1 MTGYRLE
8 VADVFHA
15 HENEFLQRWGR
26 VVSDQQRKV
35 LRDIGLCRTAALGT
49 HLERC
54 DRCSYE
60 TVAYDSCRNRH
71 CPKCQSSAR
80 DRWLIKQA
88 ASLLPVPYAHVV
100 FTIPEQLAPLALRNQ
115 RLFYSLLF
123 RAASETLMEIAADP
137 RHLGAR
143 IGVLAVLHTWSQNLQ
158 HHPHLHCL
166 VPAGGLALDNSRW
179 ITTRRR
185 GFFLPVRVL
194 SRMFRGKLLAF
205 LKQSYRRNQLCFAG
219 KLAEL
224 STPRAFHSLLG
235 TLRRKEWVVYS
246 RPPFGGPE
254 HVLKYLAR
262 YTHRVAISNGR
273 LLSLDNGQ
281 VRFRWRDSRHNN
293 RSSVMKLD
301 AVEFIRRFLLHVL
314 PAGFV
319 KIRHFGLL
327 ANRNR
332 RQALALSRLH
342 LCAPA
347 EDPST
352 LLTEQQKSA
361 LSRSCPLCK
370 CGTLH
375 VVARCSAVEHASP
388 SLAIHCPAFD
398 SS

>member
-1 MTGYRLE
+1 
-8 VADVFHA
+8 
-15 HENEFLQRWGR
+15 

-35 LRDIGLCRTAALGT
+35 LRDIGRCRTAALGT

-54 DRCSYE
+54 DRCDYE

-80 DRWLIKQA
+80 DRWLMKQA
-88 ASLLPVPYAHVV
+88 SSLLPVPYAHVV
-100 FTIPEQLAPLALRNQ
+100 FTVPEQLAPLALRNQ
-115 RLFYSLLF
+115 RLFYNLLF
-123 RAASETLMEIAADP
+123 RAASETLLEIAADP

-143 IGVLAVLHTWSQNLQ
+143 IGVLAVLHTWSQNLG

-166 VPAGGLALDNSRW
+166 VPAGGLALDRSRW
-179 ITTRRR
+179 VASRRD
-185 GFFLPVRVL
+185 FFLPVRVL
-194 SRMFRGKLLAF
+194 SRMFRGKVLAF
-205 LKQSYRRNQLCFAG
+205 LKQCYRRKELRFSGA
-219 KLAEL
+219 LAAL
-224 STPRAFHSLLG
+224 SQPRAFHSLLR
-235 TLRRKEWVVYS
+235 TLRSKEWVVYS
-246 RPPFGGPE
+246 KPPFGGPE

-273 LLSLDNGQ
+273 LLSLDHGQ

-314 PAGFV
+314 PTGFV

-332 RQALALSRLH
+332 RQALALCRFH
-342 LCAPA
+342 LNATTPDSSALLNAP
-347 EDPST
+347 
-352 LLTEQQKSA
+352 QKSA
-361 LSRSCPLCK
+361 LNRSCPQCK
-370 CGTLH
+370 RGTLH
-375 VVARCSAVEHASP
+375 VVARQLSAGTVDSRAP
-388 SLAIHCPAFD
+388 LACAHFD

>member
-1 MTGYRLE
+1 MTGHRLE
-8 VADVFHA
+8 VADVFRA
-15 HENEFLQRWGR
+15 HQDQFLHRWSHIL
-26 VVSDQQRKV
+26 SDQQRKA

-100 FTIPEQLAPLALRNQ
+100 FTVPEQLAPLALRNQ
-115 RLFYSLLF
+115 RLLYNLLF
-123 RAASETLMEIAADP
+123 RAAAEALLEIAAEP

-143 IGVLAVLHTWSQNLQ
+143 IGMLAVLHTWSQNLGL
-158 HHPHLHCL
+158 HPHLHCL
-166 VPAGGLALDNSRW
+166 VPAGGLAPDNSRW
-179 ITTRRR
+179 LATRR
-185 GFFLPVRVL
+185 GFFLSVRVL

-205 LKQSYRRNQLCFAG
+205 LKQAYRRNQLCFAG

-224 STPRAFHSLLG
+224 STPPAFHSLLG
-235 TLRRKEWVVYS
+235 SLRGREWVVYAK
-246 RPPFGGPE
+246 PPFGGPE

-262 YTHRVAISNGR
+262 YTHRVAIANGR
-273 LLSLDNGQ
+273 LLGMENGQ

-293 RSSVMKLD
+293 RSSIMKLD
-301 AVEFIRRFLLHVL
+301 AAEFMRRFLLHVL

-332 RQALALSRLH
+332 RQALALCRLH
-342 LCAPA
+342 LRATA
-347 EDPST
+347 ANIDT
-352 LLTEQQKSA
+352 LLTEQQRSA
-361 LSRSCPLCK
+361 LNRSCPQCK
-370 CGTLH
+370 SGTLH
-375 VVARCSAVEHASP
+375 VIARYSAGQPAST
-388 SLAIHCPAFD
+388 AETPACHTID

>member
-1 MTGYRLE
+1 M
-8 VADVFHA
+8 
-15 HENEFLQRWGR
+15 
-26 VVSDQQRKV
+26 
-35 LRDIGLCRTAALGT
+35 
-49 HLERC
+49 
-54 DRCSYE
+54 
-60 TVAYDSCRNRH
+60 
-71 CPKCQSSAR
+71 
-80 DRWLIKQA
+80 
-88 ASLLPVPYAHVV
+88 
-100 FTIPEQLAPLALRNQ
+100 
-115 RLFYSLLF
+115 LF
-123 RAASETLMEIAADP
+123 RAATETLLEIAADP

-143 IGVLAVLHTWSQNLQ
+143 IGVLAVLHTWSQNLR

-166 VPAGGLALDNSRW
+166 VPAGGLALDHSRW
-179 ITTRRR
+179 VAARH

-205 LKQSYRRNQLCFAG
+205 LKQSYRSNQLCFPG
-219 KLAEL
+219 TLAEL

-235 TLRRKEWVVYS
+235 ALRRLEWVVYS
-246 RPPFGGPE
+246 KPPFGGPE

-332 RQALALSRLH
+332 RQALALCRLH

-347 EDPST
+347 ADPSS
-352 LLTEQQKSA
+352 LLTKRQNSA
-361 LSRSCPLCK
+361 LSRSCPQCK

-375 VVARCSAVEHASP
+375 VVARCSAAEPPSP
-388 SLAIHCPAFD
+388 SLAIHCAAFD

>member
-1 MTGYRLE
+1 MTGHRLE
-8 VADVFHA
+8 VADVFRVHQDQ
-15 HENEFLQRWGR
+15 FLQRWGHAL
-26 VVSDQQRKV
+26 SDQQRKV
-35 LRDIGLCRTAALGT
+35 LHDIGLCRTAALGT

-80 DRWLIKQA
+80 DRWLLKQA
-88 ASLLPVPYAHVV
+88 ASLLPVPYVHAV
-100 FTIPEQLAPLALRNQ
+100 FTVPEQLAPLALRNQ
-115 RLFYSLLF
+115 RFFYSMLF
-123 RAASETLMEIAADP
+123 RATSETLLAIAADP
-137 RHLGAR
+137 RYLGAR
-143 IGVLAVLHTWSQNLQ
+143 IGILAVLHTWSQNLR

-166 VPAGGLALDNSRW
+166 IPAGGLDFDHSRW
-179 ITTRRR
+179 VPTRRH

-205 LKQSYRRNQLCFAG
+205 LKQSYRRGELCFPG
-219 KLAEL
+219 NLTSL
-224 STPRAFHSLLG
+224 STPRAFYSLLRS
-235 TLRRKEWVVYS
+235 LRRKEWVVYS
-246 RPPFGGPE
+246 KPPFAGPE

-281 VRFRWRDSRHNN
+281 VHFRWRDSRHNN
-293 RSSVMKLD
+293 RSCTMRLD
-301 AVEFIRRFLLHVL
+301 ATEFMRRFLLHVL

-327 ANRNR
+327 ANCNR
-332 RQALALSRLH
+332 RKALALSRLH
-342 LCAPA
+342 LRATA
-347 EDPST
+347 ADLSS
-352 LLTEQQKSA
+352 LLSEQQNSA
-361 LSRSCPLCK
+361 LNRSCPRCR

-375 VVARCSAVEHASP
+375 VIAHYSPGQMIWAALPHSATV
-388 SLAIHCPAFD
+388 D

>member
-1 MTGYRLE
+1 MTEHRLE

-15 HENEFLQRWGR
+15 HENEFLQRWGY
-26 VVSDQQRKV
+26 VISDQQRKV
-35 LRDIGLCRTAALGT
+35 LRDIGRCRTAALGT

-54 DRCSYE
+54 DRCNYE

-80 DRWLIKQA
+80 DRWLMKQA

-100 FTIPEQLAPLALRNQ
+100 FTVPEQLAPLALRNQ
-115 RLFYSLLF
+115 RLFYNLLF
-123 RAASETLMEIAADP
+123 RAASETLLEIAADP
-137 RHLGAR
+137 RLLGAR
-143 IGVLAVLHTWSQNLQ
+143 IGVLAVLHTWSQNLS

-166 VPAGGLALDNSRW
+166 VPAGGLAFDNSRW
-179 ITTRRR
+179 VATRR
-185 GFFLPVRVL
+185 GFFLPVHAL

-205 LKQSYRRNQLCFAG
+205 LKQSYRRKGLCFPG
-219 KLAEL
+219 RLAEL
-224 STPRAFHSLLG
+224 SSPRAFHSLLH
-235 TLRRKEWVVYS
+235 TLRRREWVVYS
-246 RPPFGGPE
+246 KPPFGGPE
-254 HVLKYLAR
+254 QVLKYLAR

-293 RSSVMKLD
+293 RSSVMTLD

-314 PAGFV
+314 PSGFV

-327 ANRNR
+327 ANRSR
-332 RQALALSRLH
+332 RQALALCQLH
-342 LCAPA
+342 LNATTPDISA
-347 EDPST
+347 
-352 LLTEQQKSA
+352 LLTEPQKSA
-361 LSRSCPLCK
+361 LSRSCPQCK

-375 VVARCSAVEHASP
+375 VVPRHFAVALGSPNLTHACT
-388 SLAIHCPAFD
+388 HFN

>member
-1 MTGYRLE
+1 VTGYRLE
-8 VADVFHA
+8 VADVLHA
-15 HENEFLQRWGR
+15 HQEEFLQRWGR
-26 VVSDQQRKV
+26 ALSNQQRKV

-88 ASLLPVPYAHVV
+88 ASLLPVTYVHVV
-100 FTIPEQLAPLALRNQ
+100 FTVPEQLSQLGLRNQ
-115 RLFYSLLF
+115 PLFYALLF
-123 RAASETLMEIAADP
+123 RAASETLLSIAADP

-158 HHPHLHCL
+158 LHPHLHCL
-166 VPAGGLALDNSRW
+166 VPAGGLALDNSHW
-179 ITTRRR
+179 VATRRR

-205 LKQSYRRNQLCFAG
+205 VRQAYRHNELCFPG
-219 KLAEL
+219 KLAAL
-224 STPRAFHSLLG
+224 SAPRAFHSLLAC
-235 TLRRKEWVVYS
+235 LRRTEWVVYS
-246 RPPFGGPE
+246 KPPFGGPE

-273 LLSLDNGQ
+273 LLSLENGQ
-281 VRFRWRDSRHNN
+281 VCFRWRDSRHNY
-293 RSSVMKLD
+293 RSSVMSLD
-301 AVEFIRRFLLHVL
+301 AAEFIRRFLLHVL

-332 RQALALSRLH
+332 RQALALCRIH
-342 LCAPA
+342 LSATIA
-347 EDPST
+347 DLST
-352 LLTEQQKSA
+352 ILSYEQKSA
-361 LSRSCPLCK
+361 LNRSCPQCR

-375 VVARCSAVEHASP
+375 VVAHSLVGQTASTPAHHA
-388 SLAIHCPAFD
+388 ID

>member
-1 MTGYRLE
+1 MTGHRLE

-15 HENEFLQRWGR
+15 HQNQFLQRWGHAL
-26 VVSDQQRKV
+26 SDQQRKV
-35 LRDIGLCRTAALGT
+35 LRDIGRCRTAALGA

-80 DRWLIKQA
+80 DRWLMKQA

-100 FTIPEQLAPLALRNQ
+100 FTVPEQLAPLAFRNQ
-115 RLFYSLLF
+115 RLFYNLLF
-123 RAASETLMEIAADP
+123 RAASETLLEIAADP

-143 IGVLAVLHTWSQNLQ
+143 IGVLAVLHTWSQNLR

-166 VPAGGLALDNSRW
+166 VPSGGLALDHSRW
-179 ITTRRR
+179 LATRR

-205 LKQSYRRNQLCFAG
+205 LKQGYRRKELCFSGTLSA
-219 KLAEL
+219 LAE
-224 STPRAFHSLLG
+224 PRAFYSMLH
-235 TLRRKEWVVYS
+235 TLRRREWVVYS
-246 RPPFGGPE
+246 KPPFGGPE

-273 LLSLDNGQ
+273 LLGLDNGQ
-281 VRFRWRDSRHNN
+281 VRFRWRNSRHNN
-293 RSSVMKLD
+293 RSGVMALD

-314 PAGFV
+314 PSSFV

-332 RQALALSRLH
+332 CQALARCRFH
-342 LCAPA
+342 LNATA
-347 EDPST
+347 SDITE
-352 LLTEQQKSA
+352 LLTQQQRAA
-361 LSRSCPLCK
+361 LNRSCPQCR
-370 CGTLH
+370 CGTMH
-375 VVARCSAVEHASP
+375 VVARP
-388 SLAIHCPAFD
+388 FDTAITTDTLTRPTFHIN